1 MSMHIPSRNIGL
13 DLVRVTEAT
22 ALAAGR
28 WIGSGNS
35 EAAHRAATQA
45 MYEALNTLNINGRIV
60 IGEERPVDGV
70 MLLAAGQKVG

>member
-1 MSMHIPSRNIGL
+1 MNIHIPSRNIGL

-28 WIGSGNS
+28 WIGSGNH

-45 MYEALNTLNINGRIV
+45 MLDALNTLNINGRIV
-60 IGEERPVDGV
+60 IGRLPRRCW
-70 MLLAAGQKVG
+70 MR